1 MSQHSDADLLKE
13 LRRVAELPHVDGPPS
28 EQTFD
33 DEADVSAQI
42 VRRRFGSWRAA
53 IEAADL
59 GPYTQ
64 ADKIPRDK
72 LIAELRWLRDEVGQI
87 PTAEQMDDHG
97 GYAYI
102 TYYERFGSWAD
113 ALEAAFGEVPDREW
127 EHVSDAD
134 LRAELHRLA
143 GDDGSPPTTT
153 DVMER
158 GDHAVSTYVDRFGS
172 WADALE
178 AADFEP
184 PTSQGVTTAELLA
197 ELRRLHDE
205 FDTKPTTTVVRDH
218 GVYSVPTYY
227 NRFDSWDDALD
238 AAFETVP
245 EDSVGTGGADT
256 EHTRKEHSDDD
267 LLEELRRVADV
278 ADSDGAPSISE
289 FTEHSDIA
297 DSTIHRRFGSW
308 NEAVKQAGFEPRQ
321 VGPTISDDDLAAELR
336 RLRDVVG
343 HPPTVAVMEAQGAY
357 SSATYKNRFGSWTDA
372 LTQTFDDVTTR
383 TRARESEADEQLTP
397 GNSAPRVSE
406 DDLVADLQAL
416 ADDLGRVPTS
426 KEMRDHGSH
435 STSTYIDRFGSWA
448 EALEAAGL
456 DPADRSSRHQQVSDD
471 ELLADLHRLRDEL
484 GQKPTATDVVEEGN
498 HGIATYQRRFGSW
511 SEALDAAGIETE
523 PDGPRDDELLADL
536 HRLHDERDKVP
547 SLLDVQDDGQYTE
560 KQYRTGFGSWSEA
573 LDAAGFDPDRGPT
586 DEELLAELR
595 RLRDDLEKRPS
606 MNDMTDH
613 GAYGC
618 STYQRRFGSWS
629 GALEEAFDTE
639 SAGENGG
646 SE

>member
-1 MSQHSDADLLKE
+1 MPQYSDAELLE
-13 LRRVAELPHVDGPPS
+13 ALRRVADLPHVDSPPS

-33 DEADVSAQI
+33 DEADVSAQT

-64 ADKIPRDK
+64 ADKIPCDK
-72 LIAELRWLRDEVGQI
+72 LVAELRWLRDEVGQI

-113 ALEAAFGEVPDREW
+113 ALEAAFGEAPDREW

-134 LRAELHRLA
+134 LLAELHRLA
-143 GDDGSPPTTT
+143 GDDGDPPTTV
-153 DVMER
+153 DVTER

-172 WADALE
+172 WYAALE

-184 PTSQGVTTAELLA
+184 STSQGVTTAELLA
-197 ELRRLHDE
+197 ELRRLRDE
-205 FDTKPTTTVVRDH
+205 RGTKPTTTIVRDH

-227 NRFDSWDDALD
+227 NRFDSWGDALD

-245 EDSVGTGGADT
+245 ENTADDRT
-256 EHTRKEHSDDD
+256 ADERSRAARTHSDDD
-267 LLEELRRVADV
+267 LLEELRRVAAV
-278 ADSDGAPSISE
+278 ADSEGAPSISE
-289 FTEHSDIA
+289 FNEHSDIA

-321 VGPTISDDDLAAELR
+321 VGPTISDDELAAELR

-343 HPPTVAVMEAQGAY
+343 HPPTVAEMESQGAY

-372 LTQTFDDVTTR
+372 LIQTFDDVTPR
-383 TRARESEADEQLTP
+383 TRARESENGAQSTGGDST
-397 GNSAPRVSE
+397 SRVSE
-406 DDLVADLQAL
+406 ADLIADLQAL

-435 STSTYIDRFGSWA
+435 STSTYLDRFGSWA

-456 DPADRSSRHQQVSDD
+456 DPADRSTRHQQVSDD
-471 ELLADLHRLRDEL
+471 ALLADLHRLRDEL
-484 GQKPTATDVVEEGN
+484 GRVPTATDVVEEGN

-511 SEALDAAGIETE
+511 SAALDAAEIESE
-523 PDGPRDDELLADL
+523 PDGPSDDELLADL
-536 HRLHDERDKVP
+536 HRLHEERDKVP
-547 SLLDVQDDGQYTE
+547 SLLDVHDDGQYTE
-560 KQYRTGFGSWSEA
+560 KKYRSRFGSWREA

-586 DEELLAELR
+586 DEELLVELR
-595 RLRDDLEKRPS
+595 RLRDDLDKRPS

-618 STYQRRFGSWS
+618 STYQRHFGSWS
-629 GALEEAFDTE
+629 AALEEAFDETG
-639 SAGENGG
+639 A
-646 SE
+646 